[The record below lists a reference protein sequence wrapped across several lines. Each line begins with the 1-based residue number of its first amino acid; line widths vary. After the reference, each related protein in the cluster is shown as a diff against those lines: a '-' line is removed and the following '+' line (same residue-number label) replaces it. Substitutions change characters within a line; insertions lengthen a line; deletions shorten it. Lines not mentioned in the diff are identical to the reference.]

1 MKQGLCN
8 LVYSETGPLRK
19 KQKLYNFHN
28 NSILL
33 IYIVIMNKKNKIS
46 NIDIAYKLPYLS
58 SIRPFYKIE
67 PLHFIP
73 SKIN

>member
-28 NSILL
+28 NSILC
-33 IYIVIMNKKNKIS
+33 
-46 NIDIAYKLPYLS
+46 NIHCDHEQKEQNIKYRYSLQIALS
-58 SIRPFYKIE
+58 QFYRTV
-67 PLHFIP
+67 L
-73 SKIN
+73 